1 MRQLLAVL
9 LFGGLLSLLNAGC
22 GSSHRGGGGSPPPP
36 PPATLS
42 VTTPTTLPAA
52 VHSQAYSIQ
61 LQASGGHVPYS
72 WITIGS
78 TLPPLNITISNS
90 GFLSGTPTTPGS
102 YTFMLRVLDSGTPPP
117 QTSADATFTLDVQ

>member
-1 MRQLLAVL
+1 MRQLIVVL
-9 LFGGLLSLLNAGC
+9 LFGGLLSLFNSGC
-22 GSSHRGGGGSPPPP
+22 GSSHHGGGGSSPPP

-72 WITIGS
+72 WITIGGS
-78 TLPPLNITISNS
+78 QPPVNLTGS
-90 GFLSGTPTTPGS
+90 GLLSGIPNQVG
-102 YTFMLRVLDSGTPPP
+102 TFTFTLRVLDSGTPPP